1 MYSILRSDP
10 NLTISQTDHCDQAVP
25 CYYKRNNKFNF
36 STIVGVEIH
45 IFLDIKPS
53 KHESIERVLIK
64 RGDISFVRNNIP
76 HRRCEN
82 LIDYEHHCIHCFC
95 KPLNI
100 EDTRRGNL
108 TVKADPFES
117 TTYVDASANSL
128 VSSFK

>member
-10 NLTISQTDHCDQAVP
+10 KLTILQTDHCDQAVP

-45 IFLDIKPS
+45 IFLDIKSS

-82 LIDYEHHCIHCFC
+82 LIDYEHHHIRCFC
-95 KPLNI
+95 DSANI
-100 EDTRRGNL
+100 EDTRTGNL
-108 TVKADPFES
+108 TVISDSFQS
-117 TTYVDASANSL
+117 TPYFDEPSNKFMSN
-128 VSSFK
+128 FK